1 MRSCCLLLAI
11 ALSLLL
17 TKNTCAGPAA
27 QFGKLPL
34 AFERNQGQTDA
45 KVKFLARTPGY
56 TLFLTTGEAV
66 LSAKS
71 GVLRMTLLGANPAP
85 AVSGVDEMPGKANY
99 FLGADAAKW
108 HANVPTYSKVA
119 YKSVYSGIDLVYY
132 GNQSRLEYDFIV
144 APGADPHRIRFA
156 VRGANQVTRSGEGD
170 LVLSMP
176 DGDIR
181 WHKPFAYQ
189 VTNGE
194 RQQIAAR
201 YVMKSKGDVAFELGR
216 YDTHKP
222 LFIDPLIYSTY
233 LGGTNGAT
241 GDGIA
246 LDSAGNAYVTG
257 TTYSTNFPTVNPL
270 QPANGGGGNPD
281 AFVSKFNPDG
291 SALLY
296 STYLGG
302 SGSDYATGIAV
313 DSAGNAYVAGYT
325 TSSNFPTKNPLQ
337 TYIGGGSQGYDAF
350 VAKLNPTGSALV
362 YSTYL
367 AGSGDD
373 QAYGIAAD
381 SAGNAYVVGT
391 TGSINFPTLKP
402 FQPTLNGF
410 YDAFITKINPTG
422 SAFVYST
429 YFGGSSSE
437 TGYGI
442 AVDSTGNAY
451 ITGYTGSLDFPV
463 LNAAQPTAGGAGD
476 AFMAKFD
483 SAGSA
488 LIYSTYL
495 GGSSSDYAQ
504 GIALDASGDAFVIGY
519 TFSSDFPVVNPFQ
532 PSFAGDSQ
540 TFVAQLNAA
549 GSALTYSS
557 FLGGSTSL
565 SEFSFADNYGHGIA
579 VDVLGNAYVTGET
592 NAINFPTVNA
602 LQPTNGGDYWD
613 AFVAKI
619 NPTGSSISYSTY
631 LGGNGVDS
639 GYAIAVD
646 SMGNAYITGWTSSTN
661 FPTLNPLQ
669 PTNLGSD
676 AFVTEIAAGP
686 ALSPVL
692 LAYGNQTVAT
702 ASAPQVAT
710 LTNIG
715 DVALAITLIY
725 IEGPDNK
732 DFSQTNDCPQ
742 SLPVGGSCNISV
754 TFRPTST
761 GMRTAAIAVS
771 DNATV
776 NRQTVTLGG
785 YGVLPVL
792 SLSPTSLTFNSQS
805 VFTTSGAQNVTLTNT
820 GSGVLSVENIA
831 TSGPFSQ
838 TNTCGATVN
847 AGASCTISV
856 TFTPK
861 QTGSLTGSLLLGDNV
876 PGSPQ
881 SLPLTGVGVSPVVT
895 LVPTS
900 LTFPDQ
906 TIFSTSPVQVVT
918 LLNAGTGAAY
928 LTIGSIAA
936 TPPFSQTNNCGTT
949 VNAGA
954 SCNISVTFKPTTAGV
969 LTGSITIHDNAP
981 GPQIVPLTG
990 TGTDMQFAPA
1000 SWSFGTQPVSTTSL
1014 SKKIALTN
1022 KGSATVTVTKVSI
1035 TGANPADFAQ
1045 TNTCAA
1051 VASGAS
1057 CFITVTF
1064 TPTTTGKRSAQVAVY
1079 DNGGGS
1085 PQTAALTGSGI

>member
-1 MRSCCLLLAI
+1 MRYYCLLLAI

-17 TKNTCAGPAA
+17 TKNTFAGPAA

-45 KVKFLARTPGY
+45 KVNFLARTPGY

-132 GNQSRLEYDFIV
+132 GNQSQLEYDFIV

-156 VRGANQVTRSGEGD
+156 LRGTSQITRSGEGD
-170 LVLSMP
+170 LVLPMP

-201 YVMKSKGDVAFELGR
+201 YVMKSNGDVAFEVGR
-216 YDTHKP
+216 YDTRKP

-233 LGGTNGAT
+233 LGGTHGANAY
-241 GDGIA
+241 GIA
-246 LDSAGNAYVTG
+246 LDSSGNAYIAGATA
-257 TTYSTNFPTVNPL
+257 STDFPTVNPL
-270 QPANGGGGNPD
+270 QPANGGGGKYD
-281 AFVSKFNPDG
+281 AFVSKFNSTG
-291 SALLY
+291 STLLY

-302 SGSDYATGIAV
+302 SADDYATGIAV

-325 TSSNFPTKNPLQ
+325 GSTDFPTQNPLQ
-337 TYIGGGSQGYDAF
+337 TYIGGGYDAF
-350 VAKLNPTGSALV
+350 VAKINPDGSALV
-362 YSTYL
+362 YSTYI
-367 AGSGDD
+367 AGSGND
-373 QAYGIAAD
+373 AAHAIATD
-381 SAGNAYVVGT
+381 SAGNAYVTGT
-391 TGSINFPTLKP
+391 TSSTDFPTLKP
-402 FQPTLNGF
+402 IQPSLNGGN
-410 YDAFITKINPTG
+410 DVFISKINPTG

-429 YFGGSSSE
+429 YFGGSSNE
-437 TGYGI
+437 VAYGI
-442 AVDSTGNAY
+442 AVDSSNAVY
-451 ITGYTGSLDFPV
+451 ITGYTDSLDLPVRHAAQATAGGEGDAFVAKFNPAGSALVYSTYLGGSNTDQAQAIALDSSGDAFVTGYTFSDDFPV
-463 LNAAQPTAGGAGD
+463 VNPIKSWFSGDSQAFVAKLNATGSALDYSTYLGGSTHQVDLLADNYAYGIAVDPLGNAYVAGSTSATDFPTTNAFQTSNGGGDWD
-476 AFMAKFD
+476 AFVTKINPP
-483 SAGSA
+483 GSA

-495 GGSSSDYAQ
+495 GGRANDNAFA
-504 GIALDASGDAFVIGY
+504 IAV
-519 TFSSDFPVVNPFQ
+519 
-532 PSFAGDSQ
+532 
-540 TFVAQLNAA
+540 NAA
-549 GSALTYSS
+549 GDAYLTGQTASA
-557 FLGGSTSL
+557 
-565 SEFSFADNYGHGIA
+565 
-579 VDVLGNAYVTGET
+579 
-592 NAINFPTVNA
+592 
-602 LQPTNGGDYWD
+602 
-613 AFVAKI
+613 
-619 NPTGSSISYSTY
+619 
-631 LGGNGVDS
+631 
-639 GYAIAVD
+639 
-646 SMGNAYITGWTSSTN
+646 N

-669 PTNLGSD
+669 PSNLGTD
-676 AFVTEIAAGP
+676 AFVAAIEGGTAISP
-686 ALSPVL
+686 TLLSF
-692 LAYGNQTVAT
+692 GNQTVAT
-702 ASAPQVAT
+702 SGTPQVTT

-715 DVALAITLIY
+715 NAALAITMIY
-725 IEGPDNK
+725 IEGPNNK

-742 SLPVGGSCNISV
+742 SLPMGASCSISV
-754 TFRPTST
+754 TFRPTFT
-761 GMRTAAIAVS
+761 GMRTAAVAVS
-771 DNATV
+771 DNASVT
-776 NRQTVTLGG
+776 RQTVTLGG
-785 YGVLPVL
+785 YGVLPAL
-792 SLSPTSLTFNSQS
+792 SLSPTSLTFSSQS
-805 VFTTSGAQNVTLTNT
+805 VFTTSAAQNVTLTNT
-820 GSGVLSVENIA
+820 GSGILSVENIA

-861 QTGSLTGSLLLGDNV
+861 QTGTLTGSLAVGDNV

-918 LLNAGTGAAY
+918 LTNEGTGAAY
-928 LTIGSIAA
+928 LSISNLAV

-954 SCNISVTFKPTTAGV
+954 SCSISVTFKPTTAGV
-969 LTGSITIHDNAP
+969 LTGSIIIHDNAP

-990 TGTDMQFAPA
+990 TGTGMQFAPA
-1000 SWSFGTQPVSTTSL
+1000 SWSFGAQPVGTASIP
-1014 SKKIALTN
+1014 KKIVLAN

-1064 TPTTTGKRSAQVAVY
+1064 TPTATGNRSAQVAVY
-1079 DNGGGS
+1079 DNDGGS